1 MLLVMCR
8 FFKAF
13 KGQPRLAVV
22 TTTIASAGSDLFH
35 FGLIFF
41 SVFLTFAFAGTI
53 LFGRRMAGFSSF
65 RTAFGTSFAV
75 ACGDFDW
82 TNMSAEHYATSSIWF
97 WSFMILIFLI
107 MLNMVLAIVMDVYT
121 KVRAT
126 AVEGDPIWKNAAGWI
141 RKVRQFVH
149 ARAKGEG
156 KEAPPLIGEIDI
168 LRALDEM

>member
-22 TTTIASAGSDLFH
+22 TTTIASAGADLFH

-53 LFGRRMAGFSSF
+53 LFGRRLAGFSSF
-65 RTAFGTSFAV
+65 RTAFGTSFAI

-126 AVEGDPIWKNAAGWI
+126 AMEGDPIWVNAAKLLQKI
-141 RKVRQFVH
+141 RLSRFLK
-149 ARAKGEG
+149 AKNLTD
-156 KEAPPLIGEIDI
+156 A
-168 LRALDEM
+168 